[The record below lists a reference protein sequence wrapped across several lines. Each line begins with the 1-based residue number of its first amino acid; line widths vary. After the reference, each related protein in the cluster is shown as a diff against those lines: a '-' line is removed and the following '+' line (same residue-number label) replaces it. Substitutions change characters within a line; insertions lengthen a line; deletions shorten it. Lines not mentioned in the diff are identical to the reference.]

1 LSIQP
6 AIELLC
12 IEPGYITRQIW
23 PTARDMIRRA
33 IERTNLSDFEAVERD
48 VLQGRALLWLAW
60 NGERIEAACTTELT
74 IAQGRKACVVV
85 ACSGKNHRRWL
96 PLLAKIEDYAR
107 AENCACMRV
116 IGRKRL
122 GTESYTAISLQMG
135 DPRKGPYCRW
145 EARVKRRS
153 RPAAARKPWDAAM
166 PTVNGLFGQLNG
178 LLPNTSA

>member
-1 LSIQP
+1 MSSSL
-6 AIELLC
+6 ELLC

-116 IGRKRL
+116 IGRKGWERVLEGYRL
-122 GTESYTAISLQMG
+122 QWAILEKGLIVDGKLESNAADQQQHAAVGRG
-135 DPRKGPYCRW
+135 DADGQQSVQRGQRAAS
-145 EARVKRRS
+145 EHRS
-153 RPAAARKPWDAAM
+153 HPA
-166 PTVNGLFGQLNG
+166 
-178 LLPNTSA
+178 